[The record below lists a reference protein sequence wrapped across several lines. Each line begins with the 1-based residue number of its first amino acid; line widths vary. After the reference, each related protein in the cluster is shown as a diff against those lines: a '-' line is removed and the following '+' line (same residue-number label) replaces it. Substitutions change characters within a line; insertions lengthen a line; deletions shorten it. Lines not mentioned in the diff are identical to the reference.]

1 VQDPSFF
8 GLYEALSD
16 PSAMSNGV
24 LINVAKSGILSTLFA
39 VALLASGQ
47 NSTITGTL
55 TGQVIME
62 GFIHM
67 RMPIRLRRLV
77 TRLLSVI
84 PVLICVLY
92 TSTKGPIE
100 EHIALNNLMNES
112 QVFLA
117 FALPFSM
124 IPLLMMTN
132 SEAEMGKQFKNN
144 LLVKILGWFSV
155 LSLTY
160 LNLRG

>member
-1 VQDPSFF
+1 
-8 GLYEALSD
+8 
-16 PSAMSNGV
+16 M
-24 LINVAKSGILSTLFA
+24 
-39 VALLASGQ
+39 
-47 NSTITGTL
+47 
-55 TGQVIME
+55 
-62 GFIHM
+62 
-67 RMPIRLRRLV
+67 
-77 TRLLSVI
+77 
-84 PVLICVLY
+84 LY

-160 LNLRG
+160 LNLRGLPGQIESFFGDQASASELALADQIAYVLIFVVLGLLCWTVVDLYKGNKKHQQRLQQMTEELD